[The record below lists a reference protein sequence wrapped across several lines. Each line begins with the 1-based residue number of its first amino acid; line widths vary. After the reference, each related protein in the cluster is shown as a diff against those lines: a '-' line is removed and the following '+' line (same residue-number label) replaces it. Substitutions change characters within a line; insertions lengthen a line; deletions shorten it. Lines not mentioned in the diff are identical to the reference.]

1 MTMKK
6 RARIALILSLV
17 IFAAALPFLCTD
29 CKINADAS
37 AAYRTRKAQQDAAGD
52 DAQAQLMALLLGQ
65 GGAAQEAPEFPGVRF
80 SWYGLALAEAMA
92 LGVSAVLALARK
104 KSPGLLLGLALA
116 TPFGF
121 IGARLFYCLYDLQ
134 YYLVSIR
141 APGAML
147 TTWEGGLCLSGAVFL
162 AALGGAAGAKIAGEK
177 AGNVLN
183 AMAPGMLAFVLA
195 ARLAE
200 IPVQAGFGPEMEFS
214 LPLLTRMYADVP
226 RLNTSLLMALTALA
240 ILACTRKC
248 EKSFAASAF
257 LYGGTLIL
265 LESLRR
271 DGHMLWGF
279 VHAEMVCALLM
290 ALPAMLYMAR
300 GKKRK
305 ILAVLSAALLAGVVT
320 ALEFALDRANLP
332 DLLLYAAY
340 ALVIGGWLYLG
351 FRLGQEPLR
360 SNNAV

>member
-1 MTMKK
+1 MKK
-6 RARIALILSLV
+6 SAWIALIVSLV
-17 IFAAALPFLCTD
+17 ILAAALPFLCTD

-37 AAYRTRKAQQDAAGD
+37 AAYRTRKAQEDAAGD

-65 GGAAQEAPEFPGVRF
+65 GTATAQETPEFPGVRF
-80 SWYGLALAEAMA
+80 SWYGLALAASMT
-92 LGVSAVLALARK
+92 LGVFALLALARE
-104 KSPGLLLGLALA
+104 KSPGLLFGLALA
-116 TPFGF
+116 MPFGL

-141 APGAML
+141 APEAML
-147 TTWEGGLCLSGAVFL
+147 KTWEGGLCLSGAAFL
-162 AALGGAAGAKIAGEK
+162 AVLGGTVGAKIAGEK

-183 AMAPGMLAFVLA
+183 AMAPGLLVFILG

-200 IPVQAGFGPEMEFS
+200 IPVQAGFGPETDFS
-214 LPLLTRMYADVP
+214 LPILTRMYGDVP
-226 RLNTSLLMALTALA
+226 RLNTSLLMAVTALA
-240 ILACTRKC
+240 ILFCARKC
-248 EKSFAASAF
+248 EKPFAAATF

-279 VHAEMVCALLM
+279 VHAEMVCALMM
-290 ALPAMLYMAR
+290 ALPAMAYMAR

-305 ILAVLSAALLAGVVT
+305 TLAVLSAALLAGAVT
-320 ALEFALDRANLP
+320 ALEFALDRANVP
-332 DLLLYAAY
+332 DLLLYAVY

-351 FRLGQEPLR
+351 FRLGRARQ
-360 SNNAV
+360 